1 MLEPLLYSKVAAN
14 IANPIVEIFKDASA
28 LLAVATLFEY
38 YTGIDLPIPTG
49 ADAQQ
54 IWEAIV
60 EGVTTAKKN
69 REEYGPITESGS
81 KSGSMFKLLIA
92 ELIQAVAATSNVG
105 GQEYNNPAN
114 PANEA

>member
-14 IANPIVEIFKDASA
+14 IANPLIEIFKDTTA

-60 EGVTTAKKN
+60 AGVTTAKEN
-69 REEYGPITESGS
+69 REEYGSVLDSESRA
-81 KSGSMFKLLIA
+81 GSMFKLLIA
-92 ELIQAVAATSNVG
+92 ELVQAIAPNSDVA

-114 PANEA
+114 EQ